1 MDRRKFLAWAGV
13 SWIASCTTA
22 TITAL
27 SARHA
32 ANALNLAKPLAPSRR
47 QRRVTFYTQGRHLFD
62 RLGNKVILRGVN
74 KMSVWDAKDPTGSIY
89 FPEIRKTGANSVRI
103 VWAIRK
109 DLKQGSS
116 DTNFTQ
122 LDTLITNAK
131 ANRLIPTIELHDGI
145 GKWDRLPELVAYWTQ
160 PAVVK
165 IIKKHQA
172 YLLVNIG
179 GEVGDRVSDTEF
191 IQGYTRAI
199 KTMRSAGIQ
208 TPLVID
214 ASEWGKKLDILDA
227 TFARLIAADPHHNL
241 LFSVHIY
248 WPIAGGADAKFI
260 RSRLQKSVA
269 LGYPLL
275 VGEFSAVGGYTV
287 GSKSLCS
294 PNGKIDYKAIIK
306 ECQRH
311 EIGWYAWEWGPGNE
325 FGDPVCETLNMTP
338 NGLFKNIKPG
348 WAREVAISSP
358 YSIKNTSI
366 TPPSM

>member
-13 SWIASCTTA
+13 SGIATTTA
-22 TITAL
+22 AMTAL
-27 SARHA
+27 YFRHDT
-32 ANALNLAKPLAPSRR
+32 NALDLAKPVSRSR
-47 QRRVTFYTQGRHLFD
+47 TQRRATFYTQGRHLFD

-74 KMSVWDAKDPTGSIY
+74 KMSVWDAKDPTGKIY

-109 DLKQGSS
+109 DLKQGTS
-116 DTNFTQ
+116 DTDFTQ
-122 LDTLITNAK
+122 LDALIANAK

-145 GKWDRLPELVAYWTQ
+145 GKWDRLPELVTYWTQ

-172 YLLVNIG
+172 YLIVNIG
-179 GEVGDRVSDTEF
+179 GEVGDRVDDSEF
-191 IQGYTRAI
+191 IKGYTSAI
-199 KTMRSAGIQ
+199 QTMRSAGIQ

-214 ASEWGKKLDILDA
+214 ATEFGKKLDILDA
-227 TFARLIAADPHHNL
+227 TFARLIAADPQQNL
-241 LFSVHIY
+241 LFSVHLY
-248 WPIAGGADAKFI
+248 WPISGGADAKFI
-260 RSRLQKSVA
+260 RSRLQKSVD

-275 VGEFSAVGGYTV
+275 VGEFSAVGGYT
-287 GSKSLCS
+287 GANKSLCS
-294 PNGKIDYKAIIK
+294 PDGKIDYQAIIK

-311 EIGWYAWEWGPGNE
+311 EIGWYSWEWGPGNE
-325 FGDPVCETLNMTP
+325 YGDPICETLNMTP

-348 WAREVAISSP
+348 WATEVAISSP